1 MPLTP
6 SQRAALYDW
15 QERAY
20 GCAWV
25 VVTVL
30 ALASLGVGAWHV
42 AAWAWRTIGG
52 LLW

>member
-25 VVTVL
+25 IATVL

-42 AAWAWRTIGG
+42 AGWLWRLIGG